1 MSPAKSCGAG
11 PRPRGGPCL
20 PVRQRDVGV
29 PRGPGGPPWL
39 CARMRYSG
47 RDVPVWAGCRTRRLQ
62 GPDKLREGVPGS
74 LSPGCVN
81 LAVMYRQG
89 VGMPKNEALVAS
101 SPGVRSRVF
110 GCLPGARTEACPAAR
125 RGPAGCAQ
133 NSDLRNFPNCNPR
146 RAGQNNLAALE
157 MTHLVR
163 SITFYGTST

>member
-1 MSPAKSCGAG
+1 MVWRSRVGRALARAEALP
-11 PRPRGGPCL
+11 PRPAAGRGRTARSRGTARAL
-20 PVRQRDVGV
+20 RADAVRR
-29 PRGPGGPPWL
+29 
-39 CARMRYSG
+39 ARCTCF
-47 RDVPVWAGCRTRRLQ
+47 WAGRCTRRRQ

>member
-11 PRPRGGPCL
+11 PRPRGGPAS
-20 PVRQRDVGV
+20 PFGSGTWAYRAVQGDRQGSARGCGTAGEMYLFGQGV
-29 PRGPGGPPWL
+29 APDAAK
-39 CARMRYSG
+39 ARASFEK
-47 RDVPVWAGCRTRRLQ
+47 ACQ
-62 GPDKLREGVPGS
+62 GAYP
-74 LSPGCVN
+74 PGCVN

-110 GCLPGARTEACPAAR
+110 SCLPGARTEACPAAR